1 MQDSIERLTSSLRS
15 SQMLRLLLV
24 GFLALLLQI
33 PIALI
38 AELVSERQERRQ
50 EAVAEVSSK
59 WGNAQVIT
67 GPALVVPYTWRWT
80 EFPTGG
86 QEITRTEVR
95 NAIFLPERLHTRG
108 SIDSE
113 TRYRGIF
120 SVPVY
125 RLGLT
130 VEGEFARPSF
140 SELSVEPA
148 AVDWERAYLAVGI
161 SDARA
166 IQKETAV
173 SWHGQRVPFL
183 PGTGAFLDGV
193 AGIRAAVGVADA
205 TERFKFS
212 FPLSLNGSLGL
223 YLTPFGQQTIVEL
236 QSDYGHPSF
245 QGNWLPNERTVS
257 ATDFQAKWSI
267 PFLGRNYPQA
277 WRAEATMNDAID
289 GSRFGV
295 ELVHPVDHYRMAE
308 RSAKYAF
315 LFILLPFAIV
325 WLIEVL
331 AGVRVHPIQF
341 LMLGGA
347 LCLFYLLEAL
357 TVGAHRFPA
366 RLCFGE
372 RFDHRTGGSV
382 LRYDTA
388 PYAAC
393 FSCRRRRRPALR
405 LPLHPPHERGLC
417 PSHRIAGPSRHPR
430 GGHVRHAAC
439 GLVHGWFPT
448 SGINRVFVVAEMTRS
463 VRRWDETSGV
473 AETPTQSGSTLRGS
487 AIMNQIHRALHRGG
501 LQGRL
506 VRARNGDDK

>member
-1 MQDSIERLTSSLRS
+1 MQDSIERLTTSFRS
-15 SQMLRLLLV
+15 SQMLRLLWV

-59 WGNAQVIT
+59 WGNTQIIT
-67 GPALVVPYTWRWT
+67 GPALVVPYAHRWT
-80 EFPTGG
+80 EFGAGG
-86 QEITRTEVR
+86 QEVTRTEVR

-140 SELSVEPA
+140 AELGVEPG

-166 IQKETAV
+166 IQEETPV
-173 SWHGQRVPFL
+173 SWNGQPASFL
-183 PGTGAFLDGV
+183 PGTGAFLDGI
-193 AGIRAAVGVADA
+193 AGIHAVVAVAAAS
-205 TERFKFS
+205 ERFKFS
-212 FPLSLNGSLGL
+212 FPLSLNGSLSL
-223 YLTPFGQQTIVEL
+223 YLTPFGHQTAVEL

-245 QGNWLPNERTVS
+245 QGNWLPAERSVS
-257 ATDFQAKWSI
+257 ATGFQARWSI

-277 WRAEATMNDAID
+277 WTAEAKMNEAID

-295 ELVHPVDHYRMAE
+295 DLVHPVDHYRMAE
-308 RSAKYAF
+308 RSVKYAF
-315 LFILLPFAIV
+315 LFILLPFAVV

-331 AGVRVHPIQF
+331 AGVRVHPIQY

-347 LCLFYLLEAL
+347 LCLFYLLELSLSEHTGFPLAYAMASVSIIAL
-357 TVGAHRFPA
+357 VGAYSAAVLHRV
-366 RLCFGE
+366 RLALLVA
-372 RFDHRTGGSV
+372 TGVALLYAYLYILLMNEDYALLIGSLGLFV
-382 LRYDTA
+382 ILAAVMYATRRVDW
-388 PYAAC
+388 YAAG
-393 FSCRRRRRPALR
+393 SRP
-405 LPLHPPHERGLC
+405 PE
-417 PSHRIAGPSRHPR
+417 S
-430 GGHVRHAAC
+430 
-439 GLVHGWFPT
+439 
-448 SGINRVFVVAEMTRS
+448 
-463 VRRWDETSGV
+463 
-473 AETPTQSGSTLRGS
+473 SGSS
-487 AIMNQIHRALHRGG
+487 
-501 LQGRL
+501 
-506 VRARNGDDK
+506 

>member
-277 WRAEATMNDAID
+277 WIAEAKMSEAVD

-347 LCLFYLLEAL
+347 LCLFYLLELSLSEHIGFPLAYAL
-357 TVGAHRFPA
+357 ASVSIIALVGAYSATILHRM
-366 RLCFGE
+366 RLAFL
-372 RFDHRTGGSV
+372 V
-382 LRYDTA
+382 
-388 PYAAC
+388 AA
-393 FSCRRRRRPALR
+393 
-405 LPLHPPHERGLC
+405 
-417 PSHRIAGPSRHPR
+417 
-430 GGHVRHAAC
+430 
-439 GLVHGWFPT
+439 
-448 SGINRVFVVAEMTRS
+448 
-463 VRRWDETSGV
+463 GV
-473 AETPTQSGSTLRGS
+473 ALLYAYLYILLMNEDYALLIGSLGLLAILA
-487 AIMNQIHRALHRGG
+487 AIMYATRRVDWYTAGSQPPESTGSS
-501 LQGRL
+501 
-506 VRARNGDDK
+506 

>member
-1 MQDSIERLTSSLRS
+1 MQDSIERLTTSLRS
-15 SQMLRLLLV
+15 SRMLRLFLV

-33 PIALI
+33 PIEMI

-59 WGNAQVIT
+59 WGNTQIIT
-67 GPALVVPYTWRWT
+67 GPALVVPYTHRWT
-80 EFPTGG
+80 EFATGG
-86 QEITRTEVR
+86 QEVTRTEVR

-125 RLGLT
+125 RIGLT

-140 SELSVEPA
+140 SELGVEPA
-148 AVDWERAYLAVGI
+148 AVDWERVYLSVGI

-166 IQKETAV
+166 IQEETAV
-173 SWHGQRVPFL
+173 SWNGQPVSFL

-193 AGIRAAVGVADA
+193 VGIRAAVGVADA
-205 TERFKFS
+205 TERFEFS

-223 YLTPFGQQTIVEL
+223 YLTPFGQQTVVEL

-245 QGNWLPNERTVS
+245 QGNWLPAEHSVS
-257 ATDFQAKWSI
+257 ATGFQAKWSI

-277 WRAEATMNDAID
+277 WTAEAKMSEAID

-308 RSAKYAF
+308 RSVKYAF
-315 LFILLPFAIV
+315 LFILLPFAVV

-331 AGVRVHPIQF
+331 VGVRVHPIQY

-347 LCLFYLLEAL
+347 LCLFYLLELSLSEHIGFPLAYAL
-357 TVGAHRFPA
+357 ASVSIIALVGAYSAAVLHR
-366 RLCFGE
+366 
-372 RFDHRTGGSV
+372 
-382 LRYDTA
+382 
-388 PYAAC
+388 
-393 FSCRRRRRPALR
+393 
-405 LPLHPPHERGLC
+405 RGLALLVATGVVLLYAYLYILLMNEDYALLIG
-417 PSHRIAGPSRHPR
+417 SLGLFAILAAVMYVTRRVNWYTAGSRP
-430 GGHVRHAAC
+430 
-439 GLVHGWFPT
+439 PE
-448 SGINRVFVVAEMTRS
+448 S
-463 VRRWDETSGV
+463 
-473 AETPTQSGSTLRGS
+473 SGSS
-487 AIMNQIHRALHRGG
+487 
-501 LQGRL
+501 
-506 VRARNGDDK
+506 

>member
-50 EAVAEVSSK
+50 EAAAEVSSK
-59 WGNAQVIT
+59 WGNTQIIT
-67 GPALVVPYTWRWT
+67 GPALVVPYTHRWT
-80 EFPTGG
+80 EFGTGG
-86 QEITRTEVR
+86 QEVTRTEVR

-140 SELSVEPA
+140 SELGVEPA
-148 AVDWERAYLAVGI
+148 AVDWERTYLAVGI
-161 SDARA
+161 SDSRA
-166 IQKETAV
+166 IQEETAV
-173 SWHGQRVPFL
+173 SWNGQPVSFL
-183 PGTGAFLDGV
+183 PGTGAFLDGI
-193 AGIRAAVGVADA
+193 AGIHAVVAVADA
-205 TERFKFS
+205 PERFKFS

-223 YLTPFGQQTIVEL
+223 YLTPFGQQTAVEL

-245 QGNWLPNERTVS
+245 QGNWLPAELSVS
-257 ATDFQAKWSI
+257 ATGFQAKWSI

-277 WRAEATMNDAID
+277 WPAEAKMSEAID

-308 RSAKYAF
+308 RSVKYAF
-315 LFILLPFAIV
+315 LFILLPFAVV

-331 AGVRVHPIQF
+331 VGVRVHPIQY
-341 LMLGGA
+341 LMLGAA
-347 LCLFYLLEAL
+347 LCLFYLLELSLSEHIGFPLAYAL
-357 TVGAHRFPA
+357 ASISIIALVGAYSAAVLHRKQLA
-366 RLCFGE
+366 SL
-372 RFDHRTGGSV
+372 
-382 LRYDTA
+382 L
-388 PYAAC
+388 AA
-393 FSCRRRRRPALR
+393 
-405 LPLHPPHERGLC
+405 
-417 PSHRIAGPSRHPR
+417 
-430 GGHVRHAAC
+430 
-439 GLVHGWFPT
+439 
-448 SGINRVFVVAEMTRS
+448 
-463 VRRWDETSGV
+463 GV
-473 AETPTQSGSTLRGS
+473 ALLYAYLYILLMNEDYALLIGSLGLFVILAAVMYATRRVDWYTAGS
-487 AIMNQIHRALHRGG
+487 RPPESTGSS
-501 LQGRL
+501 
-506 VRARNGDDK
+506 

>member
-15 SQMLRLLLV
+15 SQLLRLFLV

-33 PIALI
+33 PIEMI

-59 WGNAQVIT
+59 WGNAQIIT

-80 EFPTGG
+80 EFATGG
-86 QEITRTEVR
+86 QEVTRTEVR

-125 RLGLT
+125 RIGLT

-140 SELSVEPA
+140 SELGVEPA
-148 AVDWERAYLAVGI
+148 AVNWERVYLAVGI

-166 IQKETAV
+166 IQEETAV
-173 SWHGQRVPFL
+173 SWNGQPVSFL

-193 AGIRAAVGVADA
+193 VGIRAAVGVADA
-205 TERFKFS
+205 TERFEFS
-212 FPLSLNGSLGL
+212 FPLYLNGSLGL
-223 YLTPFGQQTIVEL
+223 YLTPFGQQTVVEL

-245 QGNWLPNERTVS
+245 QGNWLPAEHSVS
-257 ATDFQAKWSI
+257 ATGFQAKWSI

-277 WRAEATMNDAID
+277 WTAEAKMSEAID

-295 ELVHPVDHYRMAE
+295 ELVQPVDHYRMAE
-308 RSAKYAF
+308 RSVKYAF

-331 AGVRVHPIQF
+331 VGVRVHPIQY
-341 LMLGGA
+341 LLLGGA
-347 LCLFYLLEAL
+347 LCLFYLLELSLSEHIGFPLAYAMASISIIAL
-357 TVGAHRFPA
+357 VGAYSAAVLHRM
-366 RLCFGE
+366 RLALLVAAGVALLYAYLYILLMNE
-372 RFDHRTGGSV
+372 DYALLIGSLGLLAILAAV
-382 LRYDTA
+382 MYATRRVDW
-388 PYAAC
+388 YAAG
-393 FSCRRRRRPALR
+393 SQ
-405 LPLHPPHERGLC
+405 PPE
-417 PSHRIAGPSRHPR
+417 S
-430 GGHVRHAAC
+430 
-439 GLVHGWFPT
+439 T
-448 SGINRVFVVAEMTRS
+448 
-463 VRRWDETSGV
+463 
-473 AETPTQSGSTLRGS
+473 GSS
-487 AIMNQIHRALHRGG
+487 
-501 LQGRL
+501 
-506 VRARNGDDK
+506 